1 MWKCW
6 CVQPLTRSGTGLS
19 PARDDDG
26 SGCDTHSRTGSYG
39 STSSHLSKADTRDRN
54 CRAQARGSAPSEGA
68 AKPLPDWLPCP
79 SAALPHTV
87 SPALGP
93 PTRAVTSESPSTCC
107 LRGSSALLC
116 LLCWPVCPGPGPP
129 VTRLFSHRRVVRLL
143 HTFWAESLLGYVVC
157 GLSFLPCDGVLL

>member
-1 MWKCW
+1 MSSHSPAQVPACPRLGAMT
-6 CVQPLTRSGTGLS
+6 VQAATRTPGQVPMGAQALTCLRRTLGTGTAG
-19 PARDDDG
+19 PRQG
-26 SGCDTHSRTGSYG
+26 E
-39 STSSHLSKADTRDRN
+39 
-54 CRAQARGSAPSEGA
+54 SAPSEEA

-79 SAALPHTV
+79 SAALPHTA

-157 GLSFLPCDGVLL
+157 GLSFLPCDSVLL